1 MTALNPITNP
11 SKQALLDLV
20 GKPIFINRF
29 NEPVG
34 YFHLESGYYFV
45 DSVIFHFNDSVEIG
59 VSEYDPSIPIE
70 QFSIDDSHISYYHI
84 DDLELMQPSL
94 STD

>member
-29 NEPVG
+29 NEPEG
-34 YFHLESGYYFV
+34 YFPREAGYYFI
-45 DSVIFHFNDSVEIG
+45 DSVIFHFNNSIEIG
-59 VSEYDPSIPIE
+59 VSEFDPSIPIE
-70 QFSIDDSHISYYHI
+70 KINIDDSHISYYHI
-84 DDLELMQPSL
+84 DDLELMQPST
-94 STD
+94 SAG